1 MRQALFQPVLPLRY
15 DFLSF
20 PFSKYNPYS
29 SYYIKHRPAPRL
41 AFVIT
46 SSFLYIYR
54 NVKLSSEPHFIFENY
69 PHTPL
74 LPTYRSEATMFPSDG
89 NSPEETEFS

>member
-1 MRQALFQPVLPLRY
+1 MRQALFQPVLRLRY
-15 DFLSF
+15 DFSSY

-29 SYYIKHRPAPRL
+29 SDYIKHHPAPRV
-41 AFVIT
+41 AFVAALSI
-46 SSFLYIYR
+46 LYIYR
-54 NVKLSSEPHFIFENY
+54 NVKLCSEPRLILENY